1 MADPSQ
7 SAGTGAHNDV
17 GAAAQEAAAAAPA
30 TGPLAR
36 AVVHEVLNSIEWRM
50 PAEINRLAR
59 QLGGPGLA
67 SLKKAPRNS
76 IIVRTVA
83 GPGAA
88 ASATNTLCYPFFPPH
103 MSMPVKPGEQVWIFN
118 EAPGGPAP
126 PQYWLCRVS
135 EPDHAD
141 DINYTHPERRHDL
154 YVDKIRT
161 HQLSAAEGDGN
172 TGEETKPYTG
182 KKETDEMPGPPGFIA
197 KPPDASPD
205 EPEGIVNDEAESN
218 PPANPEEAPPSVY
231 DQIYTGSLAM
241 QSFTMEPVPRF
252 TKRPGDFV
260 LQGSN
265 NTLICLGQDRGWNY
279 DKRPDRSEYSNAY
292 SAIDGSGV
300 ATDPIPDYAGTI
312 DIVSGRGRFYE
323 AANAD
328 PDSDQKDT
336 QPRVIMNTRDKLEV
350 DKNPAAYAEDSKRKS
365 VELNRFDRAFEGD
378 PDFLV
383 DCSRIY
389 VSMRTDGDYNF
400 NIEHATI
407 NPEFEGEG
415 LKDVT
420 ESPFIVMKS
429 DEIRIIARKD
439 DERDEIN
446 GSIRIIKEGTV
457 NEDQASI
464 YLLPDGTVQ
473 VTGSKIFIGQ
483 ADQGSGPGPKSSQPY
498 VRYSDLNNLLT
509 ETYDK
514 IIQFCTKVMTHSTPG
529 YGAPSLQI
537 NQGANQ
543 LKVDCDALKG
553 KIPSIQSER
562 IFGE

>member
-1 MADPSQ
+1 MADPSRDAA
-7 SAGTGAHNDV
+7 SGAGGDV
-17 GAAAQEAAAAAPA
+17 GAAASAAAAAGPA
-30 TGPLAR
+30 AGPLSR
-36 AVVHEVLNSIEWRM
+36 AVVHEVLNSVEWRM

-88 ASATNTLCYPFFPPH
+88 ASASNTLCYPFFPPH
-103 MSMPVKPGEQVWIFN
+103 MSMPVKPGEQVWVFN
-118 EAPGGPAP
+118 EAPGGPSP
-126 PQYWLCRVS
+126 HQYWLCRVH

-154 YVDKIRT
+154 YIDKIRS
-161 HQLSAAEGDGN
+161 HQLSSAEGDGE
-172 TGEETKPYTG
+172 TGEETAPFTG
-182 KKETDEMPGPPGFIA
+182 KKEAEENPGPPAFIA

-205 EPEGIVNDEAESN
+205 EEEGIVNDEAEAN

-265 NTLICLGQDRGWNY
+265 NTLICLGQDRGWNA
-279 DKRPDRSEYSNAY
+279 DKRPDGSEYSNAY
-292 SAIDGSGV
+292 SAIDSSGA
-300 ATDPIPDYAGTI
+300 ATDPIPEYCGTI

-323 AANAD
+323 ASKAD
-328 PDSDQKDT
+328 PDGDLKDT
-336 QPRVIMNTRDKLEV
+336 QPRVIVNTREKLEV
-350 DKNPAAYAEDSKRKS
+350 DKNPAAYAEDSKRKN
-365 VELNRFDRAFEGD
+365 VLLNRMDRPMEGD
-378 PDFLV
+378 PDFLS

-389 VSMRTDGDYNF
+389 VSMRTNGDYNF
-400 NIEHATI
+400 NIEHASI

-415 LKDVT
+415 LADIE
-420 ESPFIVMKS
+420 ESPFIIMKS
-429 DEIRIIARKD
+429 DEIRIVARKD
-439 DERDEIN
+439 DERDEVN

-464 YLLPDGTVQ
+464 YLLPDGIVQ
-473 VTGSKIFIGQ
+473 LTGSKIYIGQ
-483 ADQGSGPGPKSSQPY
+483 AGQGHGPGESSSEPY
-498 VRYSDLNNLLT
+498 VRYSDLQTLLT
-509 ETYDK
+509 NIMED
-514 IIQFCTKVMTHSTPG
+514 IQKFCTKVLTHSTPG
-529 YGAPSLQI
+529 YGAPALQI
-537 NQGANQ
+537 NNAATRLNADLTDRIGQ
-543 LKVDCDALKG
+543 
-553 KIPSIQSER
+553 IPSIKSSR